1 MEETDTKMYPKRIN
15 KNLKKTEKASTYK
28 IKQLYK
34 KSLNRACDKRDLTL
48 WEEAPYC
55 M

>member
-1 MEETDTKMYPKRIN
+1 MEETDTKMYPKWIN

-34 KSLNRACDKRDLTL
+34 KWIFFTMYDIKDQNRNFDV
-48 WEEAPYC
+48 W
-55 M
+55 